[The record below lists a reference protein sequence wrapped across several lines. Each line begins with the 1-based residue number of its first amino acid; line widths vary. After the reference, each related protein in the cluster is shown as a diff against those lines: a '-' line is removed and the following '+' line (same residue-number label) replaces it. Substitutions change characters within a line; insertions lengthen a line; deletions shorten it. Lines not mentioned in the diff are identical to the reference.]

1 MLLKFIW
8 IYDLLFYILCISTV
22 ILLGFAL
29 VKCKKVF
36 LASATNMSIIIN
48 SESNTLTVTPDRN
61 AIPMSNSD
69 IADYKFEFPFSTT
82 RLQQMNEDF
91 GLELF
96 NNNNNPITGT
106 IADNIIELYIMPL
119 IESSEMESI
128 FLEVFRHFRS

>member
-1 MLLKFIW
+1 
-8 IYDLLFYILCISTV
+8 
-22 ILLGFAL
+22 
-29 VKCKKVF
+29 
-36 LASATNMSIIIN
+36 MSIIIN